1 MVKSISYSTKWWF
14 WASLGFLASSQT
26 HASLDGA
33 LMEIL
38 SEKDLNV
45 MHSQPIEGLSTLK
58 LENNHGYYPQKLLHI

>member
-38 SEKDLNV
+38 SEKTWMSCIANQLKGY
-45 MHSQPIEGLSTLK
+45 QLLS
-58 LENNHGYYPQKLLHI
+58 